1 MEQKINEMLA
11 DLVVFYH
18 KLQCYHWY
26 VKGPD
31 FFLVHAKLE
40 ECYDEVKQQLDDIAE
55 AALMVGISPEA
66 RLSEFLKTASITEA
80 KNEFVTSKA
89 IFKEILADYQHLL
102 ESTEELKAEAEETEN
117 NLISVKT
124 DDLIECFNK
133 KIWTLSQSQ
142 M

>member
-1 MEQKINEMLA
+1 MEKKINEMLA
-11 DLVVFYH
+11 DMVVFYH

-40 ECYDEVKQQLDDIAE
+40 ECYDEIKMQLDEVAE
-55 AALMVGISPEA
+55 AALMVGIAPEA
-66 RLSEFLKTASITEA
+66 RLSEFVKSASIKEP
-80 KNEFVTSKA
+80 KNEYVTSKT

-102 ESTEELKAEAEETEN
+102 ESTEALKAEAEESEN
-117 NLISVKT
+117 YLISVKT
-124 DDLIECFNK
+124 DTLIECFNK